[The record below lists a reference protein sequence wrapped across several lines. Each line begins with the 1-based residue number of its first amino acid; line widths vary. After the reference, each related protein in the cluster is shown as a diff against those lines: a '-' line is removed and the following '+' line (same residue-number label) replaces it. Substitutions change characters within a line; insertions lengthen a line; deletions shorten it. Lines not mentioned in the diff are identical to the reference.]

1 MLRIKGRSYFKYI
14 KVYICEKLTII
25 VSFMLEKNQ
34 KEENLMI
41 TDEKDNS
48 LVDFFDLLLKV
59 DRRNNPHLYKLEED
73 NKNND

>member
-1 MLRIKGRSYFKYI
+1 
-14 KVYICEKLTII
+14 
-25 VSFMLEKNQ
+25 MLEKNQ